1 MFWTLD
7 SSGKEVGDARI
18 VLTTLMDEKL
28 LVPGPK
34 RLYVSYYRKRVYA
47 DLLPDGS
54 IRYKNEVYTSPVPCA
69 LHMKR
74 TLNPTLK
81 TDAGWSSMYSAASG
95 ESLKDIKDRLNIRKR
110 GTNARSTGKERKAVP
125 PSLTVKERVAQL
137 TAALATRK
145 AVPKCSA
152 CRKEATTDVV
162 ECSACHSKT
171 HWKCASPALKT
182 GGAESWFCEQCVTGQ
197 ANRILEFLQQTRR
210 VLVERIAEQK
220 KAKEKMTT
228 TTTMTVAVKAVEAKI
243 DGSVAE
249 SDGCSTP
256 VDSAKDAVDDV
267 EKAKEAGVEAV
278 VSVGESEEDQTNE
291 SSHNDTSVTTAEC
304 SIEPKAGM
312 RTDRETKA
320 SEGSTQEALCEA
332 EAAET
337 TGQMNVTVDTVEEK
351 ERKQAAI
358 DVPTDVPVAQEVGD
372 NVLES
377 DGDDP
382 AKEIIETGQVSVT
395 QAEETTSAEE
405 DFLLLIDNL
414 IAEVSSRDDRASLI
428 ANSTGATLVHLEKTH
443 LVQLVE
449 YGKVKILAANQL
461 ESEYDNERGGAQ
473 EDDHDDT
480 ASCNT
485 SEVDALIEIFDL
497 RHQILSSQSQFER
510 TTSALAKRT
519 EKHLRIAENEVMGLE
534 ESRTVEAMAISKMV
548 DSINQH
554 SSELRMC
561 EEKIYYDEVLLKS
574 INRRRHFIRSTNIKD
589 RFVPSYRHSTKLM
602 TTSSDQLLLTVL
614 LEKLRDITE
623 VMNEWTKMERH
634 FVTMTS
640 NLNKSL
646 SLIGTKR
653 KCTGAAVTSPPSVP
667 LFAQIGIP
675 PSKRLIERQIA
686 NFRMNLNSIRHNRA
700 RMRHTLSGILK
711 IAREEHLSEEIV
723 TRADMLYHKCR
734 DAKTDAE
741 EEELRL
747 KEEAEAAAK
756 DDGDEHTVY
765 GRQRA
770 DDDDDASVE
779 EPEAKKQCLNDA
791 GHHSDTFSDIDSSS
805 AATAAIEATLPREKK
820 GISSLLGTEDS
831 DGRDSHYSSAASK
844 SCEDS
849 EEDLEQASRAIADIS
864 SVLPDISG
872 GNDPR
877 TDLLNPLLST
887 EKPVLDA
894 SRVFTSPG
902 QFVIPDRNGSSDKR
916 NTLAQPPARPQPT
929 QPAVR
934 FSGQSQ
940 HSFSDQ
946 GFEMSNRQQLH
957 PEHLRQERER
967 LRIEKQCQEQ
977 DRQEQERRE
986 LEQQQ
991 LGREHQ
997 RLQQKRREQQQ
1008 RVEEQRCLEEQHRSK
1023 QQHLEQ
1029 QLNEQQQQR
1038 LEQQQHQETQRQQEL
1053 ERNET
1058 QRQEQQRQ
1066 EQQRRR
1072 QDQQRLELELRRR
1085 QQEQQQ
1091 QQEQKRH
1098 FQHGKSTSLPQVVPS
1113 GPPHLQMLSQQQ
1125 QQQLQQQQ
1133 AALQQ
1138 QQHSR
1143 QLQHPLYGD
1152 IPKTILMSA
1161 GMGTSQQDVYV
1172 QQAAQMGINMHDV
1185 VRHQDSSHF
1194 VGSATSGSL
1203 RGAHYITP
1211 SEAAR
1216 GAVQQTAAARTS
1228 FYGDDGQ
1235 GGQLNSQDVFGSQI
1249 MTGPQRQLPDH
1260 HHMFASELQQ
1270 QQQQPDQPRTTPG
1283 QEFLM
1288 GRPYRGLNDNMQH
1301 PGLNQPDENDVNM
1314 GDWGQ

>member
-1 MFWTLD
+1 M
-7 SSGKEVGDARI
+7 GDARI

-125 PSLTVKERVAQL
+125 PALTVKERVAQL
-137 TAALATRK
+137 TAALATQK

-182 GGAESWFCEQCVTGQ
+182 AGAESWFCEQCVTGQ

-210 VLVERIAEQK
+210 VLVERITEQK
-220 KAKEKMTT
+220 KTKEETT
-228 TTTMTVAVKAVEAKI
+228 TAVAAKAIEAK
-243 DGSVAE
+243 DDSSVADIG
-249 SDGCSTP
+249 SPSTP
-256 VDSAKDAVDDV
+256 VESAKDAVDDG
-267 EKAKEAGVEAV
+267 EKEKEAGVEAI
-278 VSVGESEEDQTNE
+278 VSVGVSEEDETNE
-291 SSHNDTSVTTAEC
+291 SSHKNDTSATTAEC
-304 SIEPKAGM
+304 SIEPKPEM
-312 RTDRETKA
+312 RTNSEKKA
-320 SEGSTQEALCEA
+320 SVDSTEDALVVA
-332 EAAET
+332 EANEST
-337 TGQMNVTVDTVEEK
+337 EQMNVIVDAVEEK
-351 ERKQAAI
+351 ERNQAEI
-358 DVPTDVPVAQEVGD
+358 DVPTDVPVAQEVGN
-372 NVLES
+372 NVPES
-377 DGDDP
+377 EEDDP
-382 AKEIIETGQVSVT
+382 TEEIVETGQVSVT
-395 QAEETTSAEE
+395 KAEETTSAEE
-405 DFLLLIDNL
+405 DFLVLIDGL

-449 YGKVKILAANQL
+449 YGKGKILAANL
-461 ESEYDNERGGAQ
+461 ESEDDSERGGAQ
-473 EDDHDDT
+473 EEDHDDT

-485 SEVDALIEIFDL
+485 SEVDALIKIFDL

-548 DSINQH
+548 DSIDQH
-554 SSELRMC
+554 SSELSMC
-561 EEKIYYDEVLLKS
+561 EEKIYYDEVLLES

-640 NLNKSL
+640 NLTKSL

-653 KCTGAAVTSPPSVP
+653 KCTGAAVTFPPSVP

-675 PSKRLIERQIA
+675 PSRRLIERQIA
-686 NFRMNLNSIRHNRA
+686 NFRMNLDSIRHNRA
-700 RMRHTLSGILK
+700 RMRQTLSGILK

-734 DAKTDAE
+734 DVKTDAE

-747 KEEAEAAAK
+747 KEEAEVMAK
-756 DDGDEHTVY
+756 DNEDEHTVY
-765 GRQRA
+765 GRQRG
-770 DDDDDASVE
+770 DDDDDNGASVE
-779 EPEAKKQCLNDA
+779 EPETKKKCLSNA
-791 GHHSDTFSDIDSSS
+791 GHNSDAFSDIDSSS
-805 AATAAIEATLPREKK
+805 ATTAAINTTRPREKK

-831 DGRDSHYSSAASK
+831 DERDSHYSSAASK

-872 GNDPR
+872 GNDSR

-916 NTLAQPPARPQPT
+916 NTLAQSLARPQQT
-929 QPAVR
+929 QPAIR

-940 HSFSDQ
+940 HSFSEQ

-957 PEHLRQERER
+957 SEHQRQERER

-997 RLQQKRREQQQ
+997 RLQQKCREQQQ

-1023 QQHLEQ
+1023 QQRLEQ
-1029 QLNEQQQQR
+1029 QLNKQQQQR
-1038 LEQQQHQETQRQQEL
+1038 LEQQHQEKQRQQEL

-1091 QQEQKRH
+1091 HQEQERH

-1113 GPPHLQMLSQQQ
+1113 GPPHLQVLSQQQ
-1125 QQQLQQQQ
+1125 QQQQQLQQQ

-1161 GMGTSQQDVYV
+1161 GMGTSQQDVYA

-1185 VRHQDSSHF
+1185 VRRQDSSHF
-1194 VGSATSGSL
+1194 VGSTTSGSL

-1211 SEAAR
+1211 SEAVR
-1216 GAVQQTAAARTS
+1216 GAVQQTAAAAARTS

-1235 GGQLNSQDVFGSQI
+1235 GGQLNSQDVFGSQL
-1249 MTGPQRQLPDH
+1249 MPGPQRQLPDH
-1260 HHMFASELQQ
+1260 HHTFASELQQ
-1270 QQQQPDQPRTTPG
+1270 QQQQPDQPRTTTG